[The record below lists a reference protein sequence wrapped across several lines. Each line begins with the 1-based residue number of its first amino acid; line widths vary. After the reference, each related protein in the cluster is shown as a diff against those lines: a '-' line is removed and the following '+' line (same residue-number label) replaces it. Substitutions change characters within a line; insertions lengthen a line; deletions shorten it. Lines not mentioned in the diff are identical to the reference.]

1 MGTVET
7 SDDYESCF
15 RLLISFA
22 YCCKKPS
29 TVKMSEA
36 EAQDAFIIF
45 DEAYEGNDV
54 DAFYLG
60 DILRAL
66 GCNVTNAAVEAAGGA
81 TELGQKRIAFAD
93 FKPIL
98 AAVKANTSSTG
109 VKEDYVEGL
118 KVFDK
123 EGTGKVPLPEV
134 QNVLSLSVRSS
145 RTTKPPSS
153 ANFSASS
160 LMRRTTSPTWTSS
173 TSSLP
178 LPTKCLCSS
187 NKAKDQFR
195 SRKKKITTAW
205 ENDGGAEEE
214 INVRT
219 NCF

>member
-15 RLLISFA
+15 RLRISFA

-93 FKPIL
+93 
-98 AAVKANTSSTG
+98 TSSTG

-134 QNVLSLSVRSS
+134 QNVLCSLGEKLENHEAAKLCELLGIVADEEDNISYMEFID
-145 RTTKPPSS
+145 KLLAA
-153 ANFSASS
+153 AN
-160 LMRRTTSPTWTSS
+160 
-173 TSSLP
+173 
-178 LPTKCLCSS
+178 
-187 NKAKDQFR
+187 
-195 SRKKKITTAW
+195 
-205 ENDGGAEEE
+205 
-214 INVRT
+214 
-219 NCF
+219 

>member
-22 YCCKKPS
+22 YCYKKPS

-98 AAVKANTSSTG
+98 AAGKA
-109 VKEDYVEGL
+109 
-118 KVFDK
+118 
-123 EGTGKVPLPEV
+123 PLPEV
-134 QNVLSLSVRSS
+134 QNVLCSLGEKLENNEAAKLCELLGIVADEEDNISYMDFID
-145 RTTKPPSS
+145 KLLAA
-153 ANFSASS
+153 AN
-160 LMRRTTSPTWTSS
+160 
-173 TSSLP
+173 
-178 LPTKCLCSS
+178 
-187 NKAKDQFR
+187 
-195 SRKKKITTAW
+195 
-205 ENDGGAEEE
+205 
-214 INVRT
+214 
-219 NCF
+219 